1 MDFSLLQAV
10 VSWIQEA
17 LRSAPVHIPGITRSG
32 ALLSHAVAPT
42 SGLGLTDIWS
52 FWRGSENSYLP
63 ELKQVIP
70 NVDVN
75 EDGYSGS
82 HLLLEFRDT
91 ASSIRAFSDGTS
103 RESDL

>member
-1 MDFSLLQAV
+1 MDFSLMQAV

-17 LRSAPVHIPGITRSG
+17 LRSAAVHIPGITRSG
-32 ALLSHAVAPT
+32 ALLSHAVGPT
-42 SGLGLTDIWS
+42 SGLGLIDIWLS
-52 FWRGSENSYLP
+52 WRGSENSYPP

-70 NVDVN
+70 NLDDN

-91 ASSIRAFSDGTS
+91 ASSIRAFS
-103 RESDL
+103 